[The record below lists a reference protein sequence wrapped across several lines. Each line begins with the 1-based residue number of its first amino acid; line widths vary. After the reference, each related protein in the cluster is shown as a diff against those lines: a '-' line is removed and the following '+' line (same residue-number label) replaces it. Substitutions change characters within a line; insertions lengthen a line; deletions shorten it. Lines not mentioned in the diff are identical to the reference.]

1 MQGVKQVPSLLKARV
16 SIDDQISVTKT
27 IGMKTGYMVLSEFEN
42 ELGYVTAKVFPKE
55 SSAKAYAQDQQII
68 EVDII
73 RKFK

>member
-1 MQGVKQVPSLLKARV
+1 MPALLKAKV
-16 SIDDQISVTKT
+16 SIEDTVAVSKT
-27 IGMKTGYMVLSEFEN
+27 VGMKTGYMVLTEFEN
-42 ELGYVTAKVFPKE
+42 ELGYTTAKVFPRE